1 MSLFELVH
9 TDVWGPCIVPPNMGF
24 RYFVTFVD
32 DYSKST
38 WRYLMKSRDCLR
50 YFVPYCPIQNLR
62 SDNAKEYFS
71 NGIIHQSSCIATPKQ
86 NSVVERKNCHL
97 LEVAGALMFE
107 MNVPKS
113 FGLMMFTLLPFL

>member
-1 MSLFELVH
+1 
-9 TDVWGPCIVPPNMGF
+9 
-24 RYFVTFVD
+24 
-32 DYSKST
+32 
-38 WRYLMKSRDCLR
+38 MKSRDCLR

-113 FGLMMFTLLPFL
+113 FWADVVHTAVVLINRLPSSVLQGQIPYSVIPQI